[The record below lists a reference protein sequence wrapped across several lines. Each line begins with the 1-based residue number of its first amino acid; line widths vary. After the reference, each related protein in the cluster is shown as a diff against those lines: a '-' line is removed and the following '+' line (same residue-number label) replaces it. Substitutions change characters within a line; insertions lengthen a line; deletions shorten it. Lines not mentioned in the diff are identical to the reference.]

1 LSVKRRSSVA
11 MIDPENSDKIKIFV
25 KGAPEYLLNMCKNYQ
40 TGEGSSP
47 LDTQTKNMY
56 E

>member
-1 LSVKRRSSVA
+1 MSVKRRSSVA
-11 MIDPENSDKIKIFV
+11 MIDPDNSDKIKIFV

-40 TGEGSSP
+40 TGGGSLH
-47 LDTQTKNMY
+47 LDNETKGMY